1 VAPWQPRDVM
11 RIAYV
16 IPAYPPLAS
25 QPFVVN
31 EMIAVQEAGHEVV
44 VLPLYAGERG
54 GVHHGTF
61 ARFRPVAVL
70 APALCD
76 ARTAAVALGVLLR
89 HPWRAARTLA
99 GLHWAAG
106 TSLWSH
112 LRLVAVTPKALAGGW
127 RLRRLGVERIHAH
140 FANQTADC
148 AAIAAG
154 VAVLPFSFTAHAYD
168 IYSTAPRQRNATL
181 DWKLRHAARIFA
193 VSRYARDLLRGRLS
207 AADHGRVWTA
217 YVGIP
222 TALFRLEPQPA
233 DASGLR
239 LLCVARFQE
248 KKGLDTLID
257 ACALLRDRG
266 VRFHLRLIGDGPQ
279 RDELRAQVTRLAL
292 DGQVELPGPM
302 PQEDVAQAL
311 RDCHVFV
318 MPCRRDRTG
327 DMDGI
332 PTVFMEALASGR
344 PVVSCAVSGVPE
356 LVRDGETGLLVPPDA
371 PASLADAVQRLAAD
385 PALRARLGSAGRIL
399 VERQHDQD
407 RNARRVVEL
416 LAGGAESAVD
426 AARSPVLTPLEESPQ
441 ARSRR
446 SGMAGTVPLEAPR
459 PGAVLSRA
467 LRLRCPRCGHGRLYD
482 GWLSMQERCPACGLV
497 YEREQGYFVGAM
509 YVNYALTAALGLGGV
524 ILLDQLIGLS
534 LTQQL
539 LLAVPVMLL
548 APVLFFR
555 HARSFWLGLEYF
567 VSSLD
572 QRSMR
577 RGRRRSG

>member
-1 VAPWQPRDVM
+1 M

-44 VLPLYAGERG
+44 VLPLYPGPRG

-70 APALCD
+70 TPALCD
-76 ARTAAVALGVLLR
+76 ARTVAVALGVLLR
-89 HPWRAARTLA
+89 HPWRGLRTLA
-99 GLHWAAG
+99 GLHRAAG
-106 TSLWSH
+106 ISLWSH
-112 LRLVAVTPKALAGGW
+112 LRLLAVTPKAIAAGG

-148 AAIAAG
+148 AAIAGG
-154 VAVLPFSFTAHAYD
+154 VAALPFSFTAHAYD

-181 DWKLRHAARIFA
+181 DWKLRHASRVLA
-193 VSRYARDLLRGRLS
+193 VSRYARDLLRGRLT
-207 AADHGRVWTA
+207 AVEQGRVTTA

-222 TALFRLEPQPA
+222 TALFRLEPQPP
-233 DASGLR
+233 DGDGLR

-248 KKGLDTLID
+248 KKGLDTLLD

-279 RDELRAQVTRLAL
+279 GDDLRAQVTRLAL
-292 DGQVELPGPM
+292 ADHVELPGPM
-302 PQEDVAQAL
+302 PQEAVAQAL

-318 MPCRRDRTG
+318 MPCRRDRSG

-371 PASLADAVQRLAAD
+371 AAPLADAVQRLAVD
-385 PALRARLGSAGRIL
+385 PALRARLGSAGRSL

-416 LAGGAESAVD
+416 LAGGDGSAVG
-426 AARSPVLTPLEESPQ
+426 ASRTPVLTPLDDSPA
-441 ARSRR
+441 AR
-446 SGMAGTVPLEAPR
+446 
-459 PGAVLSRA
+459 
-467 LRLRCPRCGHGRLYD
+467 
-482 GWLSMQERCPACGLV
+482 
-497 YEREQGYFVGAM
+497 
-509 YVNYALTAALGLGGV
+509 
-524 ILLDQLIGLS
+524 
-534 LTQQL
+534 
-539 LLAVPVMLL
+539 
-548 APVLFFR
+548 
-555 HARSFWLGLEYF
+555 
-567 VSSLD
+567 
-572 QRSMR
+572 
-577 RGRRRSG
+577 